1 VGNDTGILARQTEAL
16 AAKFKQM
23 HTQR

>member
-16 AAKFKQM
+16 AAKFKCAPVP
-23 HTQR
+23 